1 VKRVPGLQYSNLL
14 SWIWKWL
21 SFDFLVKNKQ
31 NRIDCGWIISQ
42 SGKMKKTSTL
52 AFLLLLAAIAIYCKD
67 RTQAA
72 GSLEK
77 IIRFKT
83 FIYIDQKGT
92 GIEAFRMLMPS
103 DWQFEGGI
111 KWILDNPSMPA
122 IASFQVRNPK
132 GMEEFEV
139 FPNQPFFW
147 TNNSMLLSM
156 FPAGSRYFGN
166 EVRSAVDAL
175 TALKNIVLPRFRRNF
190 INLKIISEQKLPEL
204 ARALGAGKQSQ
215 PGIISSAD
223 SAKIRIEYSRSG
235 ATIEEEM
242 YGVVETISFPIQ
254 TMYGIATNTIWF
266 VDYLFSFKAEKGKL
280 DSQAKLFQTIAFSF
294 RLNPLWFSKY
304 NQVIELLAKMQIQRI
319 QSIGQLSRII
329 SQTSNEISQM
339 MMDSY
344 TNRQKVND
352 GIAEN
357 FSQYIRGV
365 ESYYNPIEGKSVEL
379 PSGYQNVWTNSL
391 GEYILSDNPN
401 FNPNVGSNLNWQ
413 NMKKK

>member
-1 VKRVPGLQYSNLL
+1 
-14 SWIWKWL
+14 
-21 SFDFLVKNKQ
+21 
-31 NRIDCGWIISQ
+31 
-42 SGKMKKTSTL
+42 MKKTFLFS
-52 AFLLLLAAIAIYCKD
+52 FLLLLAAMAIYCQE
-67 RTQAA
+67 RAQAA
-72 GSLEK
+72 KPFEN

-83 FIYIDQKGT
+83 FIYNDQQGT
-92 GIEAFRMLMPS
+92 GIEAFRMLIPS

-111 KWILDNPSMPA
+111 NWTLDNPSMPA
-122 IASFQVRNPK
+122 VASFRVRNPK
-132 GMEEFEV
+132 GREEFEA

-147 TNNSMLLSM
+147 TNNSMILSM

-166 EVRSAVDAL
+166 EVRSPVDAL
-175 TALKNIVLPRFRRNF
+175 TALRNIVLPRFRMNF
-190 INLKIISEQKLPEL
+190 INLKITNEQRLPEL

-223 SAKIRIEYSRSG
+223 SAKIRIEYSRSN
-235 ATIEEEM
+235 ATLEEEI
-242 YGVVETISFPIQ
+242 YGVVESISFPIQ
-254 TMYGIATNTIWF
+254 TMYGMATNTIWF
-266 VDYLFSFKAEKGKL
+266 VDYLFSFKAEKGRL
-280 DSQAKLFQTIAFSF
+280 NSQAKLFQTIAFSF

-304 NQVIELLAKMQIQRI
+304 NQVVEQLARMQIQRI

-344 TNRQKVND
+344 NQRQKVND

-365 ESYYNPIEGKSVEL
+365 EFYYNPIEGKSVEL

-413 NMKKK
+413 NIKKK

>member
-1 VKRVPGLQYSNLL
+1 
-14 SWIWKWL
+14 
-21 SFDFLVKNKQ
+21 
-31 NRIDCGWIISQ
+31 
-42 SGKMKKTSTL
+42 
-52 AFLLLLAAIAIYCKD
+52 
-67 RTQAA
+67 
-72 GSLEK
+72 
-77 IIRFKT
+77 
-83 FIYIDQKGT
+83 
-92 GIEAFRMLMPS
+92 
-103 DWQFEGGI
+103 
-111 KWILDNPSMPA
+111 
-122 IASFQVRNPK
+122 
-132 GMEEFEV
+132 
-139 FPNQPFFW
+139 
-147 TNNSMLLSM
+147 MLLSM

-166 EVRSAVDAL
+166 EVRSPLDSLA
-175 TALKNIVLPRFRRNF
+175 ALKNIILPRFRRNF
-190 INLKIISEQKLPEL
+190 INLKITNEQKLPEL

-223 SAKIRIEYSRSG
+223 SAKIRIEYSRGG
-235 ATIEEEM
+235 ATLEEEI
-242 YGVVETISFPIQ
+242 YGVVELISFPIQ
-254 TMYGIATNTIWF
+254 TMYGMATNTIWF

-280 DSQAKLFQTIAFSF
+280 DSQAKLFQTIAYSF

-304 NQVIELLAKMQIQRI
+304 NQVIEQLARMQIQRI

-344 TNRQKVND
+344 NQRQKVND
-352 GIAEN
+352 GISEN